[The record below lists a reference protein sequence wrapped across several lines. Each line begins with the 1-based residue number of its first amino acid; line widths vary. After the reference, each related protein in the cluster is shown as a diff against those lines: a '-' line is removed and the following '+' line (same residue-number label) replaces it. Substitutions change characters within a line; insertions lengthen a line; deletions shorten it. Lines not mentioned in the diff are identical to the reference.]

1 MILMVSSHLYILCFN
16 NLSMYHAQIYILLV
30 LCQNPFNI
38 NFLVVFEVSGTAE
51 AVFNGHVRPLA

>member
-1 MILMVSSHLYILCFN
+1 
-16 NLSMYHAQIYILLV
+16 MYHAQIYIILV

-51 AVFNGHVRPLA
+51 AVFNGHVQPLAWTYLASWTCPSLGF